1 MKVKETILVSID
13 DALQDSFVQKR
24 FISGCL
30 NGLIYVVTRSLN
42 DKMSLERRKISP
54 RGCYD
59 YKDPRTGMTW
69 ILNRKLSNEDMLE
82 LERRKVDGEPTGVI
96 LKDLGAL
103 YLPEEKEK
111 KEE

>member
-1 MKVKETILVSID
+1 MKIKETILLSLD
-13 DALQDSFVQKR
+13 DALSDDFVKKR

-30 NGLIYVVTRSLN
+30 NGMIFVVTRSLN

-54 RGCYD
+54 RGCFD

-69 ILNRKLSNEDMLE
+69 ILSRQLSNEDLLN
-82 LERRKVDGEPTGVI
+82 LERRRADGEPTGAI

-103 YLPEEKEK
+103 YFPKEK
-111 KEE
+111 D